1 MPSMARPPPSM
12 ASWRPNQWPTGRGR
26 WLPGRR
32 PRRAPRSAVARTR
45 LRRGTVLSTFVVRG
59 GATSD
64 RAALALGRQSPGS
77 PCPVAATRARS
88 PTVAPEPESAAATPP
103 RRITGNPPE
112 HPKTPATPDQ
122 NRQQRRPNLATPARS
137 SSRTRRLARA
147 RRESRKLA
155 APLTAPPPRRETVGD
170 DRTQN
175 GAGYARAG
183 NPTTHWLWRT
193 LATPENQRR
202 RPTQRGGASS
212 GMVQQMQKT
221 LLCGITSSYINFL
234 KEIFQ

>member
-59 GATSD
+59 GATSG

-122 NRQQRRPNLATPARS
+122 NRLPQHPNPQHPHVHRAGHGGFATLRPRSRRRC
-137 SSRTRRLARA
+137 SRVPGRGS
-147 RRESRKLA
+147 RESRK
-155 APLTAPPPRRETVGD
+155 P
-170 DRTQN
+170 
-175 GAGYARAG
+175 
-183 NPTTHWLWRT
+183 
-193 LATPENQRR
+193 
-202 RPTQRGGASS
+202 
-212 GMVQQMQKT
+212 
-221 LLCGITSSYINFL
+221 CFL
-234 KEIFQ
+234 